1 MLGKAFWSHFLPSLW
16 IQQKGSETSFRRS
29 GADPPSSHPMG
40 ADLSAVAMFRAVPL
54 DDLHPSVAMTR
65 RFAGLRGRNALR
77 LRCES
82 DLVPFRRAFH
92 REGRGGPTRD
102 HLAKSV
108 DVLCC
113 LTRLLLDRALS
124 SFACSALLVSDS
136 RAPA

>member
-65 RFAGLRGRNALR
+65 RSAGLRGRNAFR
-77 LRCES
+77 LRCEG
-82 DLVPFRRAFH
+82 DLLPFRRPVH
-92 REGRGGPTRD
+92 GVGRLGSTRD
-102 HLAKSV
+102 HLDAFV
-108 DVLCC
+108 G
-113 LTRLLLDRALS
+113 
-124 SFACSALLVSDS
+124 
-136 RAPA
+136 